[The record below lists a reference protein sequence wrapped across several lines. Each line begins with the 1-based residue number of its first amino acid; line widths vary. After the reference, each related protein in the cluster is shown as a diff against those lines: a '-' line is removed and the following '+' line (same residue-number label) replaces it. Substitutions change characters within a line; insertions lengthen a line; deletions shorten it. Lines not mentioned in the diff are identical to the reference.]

1 MRRMGLPEKYLRL
14 RSNCKNGSWTMVATA
29 WGPTQED
36 WEAIGCV
43 TENGINALRPVD
55 PDSSATFGYHAW
67 NGTTQGGRSGPDD
80 FKAYYDV
87 LAQLLRSTVEDPA
100 WRLDEH
106 GERTEDIGNAFMDD
120 AATSTRSQKGAVVV
134 LETSGDFFERR
145 GEERT

>member
-1 MRRMGLPEKYLRL
+1 
-14 RSNCKNGSWTMVATA
+14 MVATA